1 MYAARVVE
9 LADTQDLGSCAER
22 CGGSSP
28 PSRTKQ
34 NSRFR
39 LQPGGTEDTATGGP
53 PARILN
59 VVEADE
65 AEFTESNNNEKQQ

>member
-1 MYAARVVE
+1 MPKGVGVRVPP
-9 LADTQDLGSCAER
+9 LAPRKLE
-22 CGGSSP
+22 
-28 PSRTKQ
+28 
-34 NSRFR
+34 FR
-39 LQPGGTEDTATGGP
+39 LHPGGTEDTATDVA

>member
-1 MYAARVVE
+1 VA
-9 LADTQDLGSCAER
+9 
-22 CGGSSP
+22 
-28 PSRTKQ
+28 
-34 NSRFR
+34 
-39 LQPGGTEDTATGGP
+39 